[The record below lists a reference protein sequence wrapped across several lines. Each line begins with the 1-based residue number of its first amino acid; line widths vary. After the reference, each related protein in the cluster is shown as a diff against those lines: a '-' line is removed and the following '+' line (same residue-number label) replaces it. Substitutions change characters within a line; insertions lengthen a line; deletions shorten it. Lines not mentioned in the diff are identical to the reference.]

1 MARVVTASGS
11 LSCVHGGTFLLT
23 PSQSELSVAG
33 APVLVVTD
41 LTTATIVGC
50 QNKPKPC
57 LKATG
62 LTAPGSAKLAVAGT
76 AVVLETTAGTTDFGT
91 FSVLAPGQN
100 ILEA

>member
-1 MARVVTASGS
+1 MAHVVTANGS
-11 LSCVHGGTFLLT
+11 LACIHGGTFQVT

-41 LTTATIVGC
+41 LSTATIVGC

-57 LKATG
+57 LKVIDV
-62 LTAPGSAKLAVAGT
+62 TAPGSQRLAVAGA
-76 AVVLETTAGTTDFGT
+76 AVVVETTAGTTDFGT

-100 ILEA
+100 TLEA